1 MVKHN
6 GYKLDGQDTLL
17 EGVKEYLDSITKEDK
32 IIIFTSRIKE
42 YEEMTVEF
50 LNSHNIRYDDI
61 VFNMPLGVNV
71 LFFADFPKNKDFLK
85 NLK

>member
-61 VFNMPLGVNV
+61 VFNMPLGAM
-71 LFFADFPKNKDFLK
+71 FFFLQIS
-85 NLK
+85 LKIKIF